1 MTVSIEFLILCLLVC
16 AFFCGWFAKIGYEQY
31 KADQE
36 REEQAKERR
45 QAYEE
50 NSEYIKQINRNNLF
64 VSWCEE
70 AKGGAKK

>member
-1 MTVSIEFLILCLLVC
+1 MTVSIKFLILCLLVC
-16 AFFCGWFAKIGYEQY
+16 AFFCGWFAKIGIEQY

-36 REEQAKERR
+36 RDAESEERR

-50 NSEYIKQINRNNLF
+50 NNEYIKQINRNNLF
-64 VSWCEE
+64 NSWVAE

>member
-1 MTVSIEFLILCLLVC
+1 MPIEFWFLLLIAV
-16 AFFCGWFAKIGYEQY
+16 AFFGGWVARVDYEQY

-36 REEQAKERR
+36 REARARERR
-45 QAYEE
+45 QAYIHSEE
-50 NSEYIKQINRNNLF
+50 HIKQINRNNLF

>member
-16 AFFCGWFAKIGYEQY
+16 AFFCGWFAKIGIEQY

-36 REEQAKERR
+36 REERARERR
-45 QAYEE
+45 QAYEQG
-50 NSEYIKQINRNNLF
+50 NEYIKQINRNNLF
-64 VSWCEE
+64 NSWVAE

>member
-16 AFFCGWFAKIGYEQY
+16 AFFCGWFAKIGIEQY

-36 REEQAKERR
+36 RGADANERR
-45 QAYEE
+45 RAYIHSE
-50 NSEYIKQINRNNLF
+50 EYIKQINRNNLF
-64 VSWCEE
+64 NSWVAE